1 MVAIKE
7 NQKNIPKR
15 KPRKISWETF
25 QKKYLTKEDK
35 YKYEWLDGIVEKT
48 PKTMDKK
55 QFFIQDNLV
64 KFMAILY
71 VNHGLTG
78 QLIVEGD
85 NFFKKNHRRPDIAYY
100 TREQILALKEDNYS
114 VPEFVIEIISPT
126 DNAYKVN
133 QKVIDYRNAGV
144 KIIWHLF
151 PQAGEVHI
159 YRDNA
164 LKMEVKRENDLC
176 SAEPVIKGF
185 NISVTD
191 IFKE

>member
-7 NQKNIPKR
+7 NQKNIPQKE
-15 KPRKISWETF
+15 PRKISWETF
-25 QKKYLTKEDK
+25 QKKYLSKEDK

-48 PKTMDKK
+48 LRTMDKK
-55 QFFIQDNLV
+55 QFFIQDNLLE
-64 KFMAILY
+64 FLY
-71 VNHGLTG
+71 SIKAKHSING
-78 QLIVEGD
+78 QLISEGD
-85 NFFKKNHRRPDIAYY
+85 NFFKKNHRRPDIAFY
-100 TREQILALKEDNYS
+100 TRQQILLAKDDKYT

-151 PQAGEVHI
+151 PQVKEVHI

-164 LKMEVKRENDLC
+164 LKMEVKRAQDIC
-176 SAEPVIKGF
+176 SAEPVIEGF
-185 NISVTD
+185 TISVAD
-191 IFKE
+191 IFKT